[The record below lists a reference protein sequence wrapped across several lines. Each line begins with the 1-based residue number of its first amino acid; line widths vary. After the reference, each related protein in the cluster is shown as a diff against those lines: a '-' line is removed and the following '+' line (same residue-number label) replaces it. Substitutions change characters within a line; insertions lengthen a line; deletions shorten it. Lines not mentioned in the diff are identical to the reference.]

1 MPEGRGSI
9 NPDSNGELDKRRGFP
24 PSPNASFPY
33 RNNVNIK
40 ASDTLGQNSRSH
52 INVSHK
58 MLVWPGVVRHIRY
71 EPINKSVVAR
81 TGVNEDAAW
90 LCRPQPKSIS
100 RTSSMIGC

>member
-1 MPEGRGSI
+1 
-9 NPDSNGELDKRRGFP
+9 
-24 PSPNASFPY
+24 
-33 RNNVNIK
+33 
-40 ASDTLGQNSRSH
+40 
-52 INVSHK
+52 VSHK

-71 EPINKSVVAR
+71 EPINKSVVAE